1 MSAKLTSHDIKNA
14 DDCSNKVRQEL
25 ASLNQ
30 NNQHQHHLV
39 NIIQLKVCN
48 AVKMTNV
55 QLQWSTVDKNAI

>member
-1 MSAKLTSHDIKNA
+1 MTLKMLIYG
-14 DDCSNKVRQEL
+14 CSNKVRQEL

-30 NNQHQHHLV
+30 NNQHQYHLV
-39 NIIQLKVCN
+39 NVIQLKVCN